1 MAKIEVDEEQWNVSQ
16 RTLSTMRKIASDPI
30 RARKLEQLHKETEP
44 NIATPLSDADK
55 LSNDRVDA
63 LQKQLDEMR
72 KAADEKSKKDD
83 EERAQG
89 LLRSKWDT
97 GRQKLIDQGFS
108 PAAVDKLEKDI
119 MEPKGIVDHEVA
131 AAYWEKQNP
140 PPPPAMPGG
149 VGAWN
154 FLETPPEDKD
164 SDIKRLIDTRGNSDV
179 VTDKMAREALN
190 DFRQQVA
197 QANRRR

>member
-1 MAKIEVDEEQWNVSQ
+1 MAKIEVDEEQFNIGQ
-16 RTLSTMRKIASDPI
+16 RTLATMRKIAANPKNA
-30 RARKLEQLHKETEP
+30 RALEAMHKEIDP
-44 NIATPLSDADK
+44 NVATPLADADK
-55 LSNDRVDA
+55 LSSDRVDA

-89 LLRSKWDT
+89 LLKSKWDT

-108 PAAVDKLEKDI
+108 PAAVDKIEKDI
-119 MEPKGIVDHEVA
+119 MEPKGIVDHEIA

-154 FLETPPEDKD
+154 FLEIPPEDKD
-164 SDIKRLIDTRGNSDV
+164 SDIKRLIDSRGNSDV
-179 VTDKMAREALN
+179 VTEKMAREALN

>member
-1 MAKIEVDEEQWNVSQ
+1 MAKIEVDEEQWNLGQ
-16 RTLSTMRKIASDPI
+16 RTLATMRKIASKPENARALEAMHKGIDPSVS
-30 RARKLEQLHKETEP
+30 
-44 NIATPLSDADK
+44 TPLADADK
-55 LSNDRVDA
+55 VANERVSS
-63 LQKQLDEMR
+63 LEKQIADMKKEHDDER
-72 KAADEKSKKDD
+72 KKDE

-89 LLRSKWDT
+89 LLKSKWEM
-97 GRQKLIDQGFS
+97 GRQKLRDQGYS
-108 PAAVDKLEKDI
+108 DTAIEKIEKEI
-119 MEPKGIVDHEVA
+119 MEKEGIVNHEAA

-149 VGAWN
+149 VGPWN

-164 SDIKRLIDTRGNSDV
+164 SDIKRLIESRGNSDV
-179 VTDKMAREALN
+179 LTDKMAREALN

>member
-1 MAKIEVDEEQWNVSQ
+1 MAKIEVDEEQYNLGMRTLATMRRIASNPKNARALEAMHKEVDPNVS
-16 RTLSTMRKIASDPI
+16 
-30 RARKLEQLHKETEP
+30 
-44 NIATPLSDADK
+44 TPLSDADK
-55 LSNDRVDA
+55 VANERVTG
-63 LQKQLDEMR
+63 LEKQIADMKKEHDDER
-72 KAADEKSKKDD
+72 KKVE

-89 LLRSKWDT
+89 VLKSKWEQ
-97 GRQKLIDQGFS
+97 GREKLHDQGFS
-108 PAAVDKLEKDI
+108 YEAIDKLEKEI

-131 AAYWEKQNP
+131 AAYWEKTNP

-164 SDIKRLIDTRGNSDV
+164 SDIKRLIDSRGNSDV
-179 VTDKMAREALN
+179 LTDKMAREALN

>member
-1 MAKIEVDEEQWNVSQ
+1 MARIEVDEEQWNAGQ
-16 RTLSTMRKIASDPI
+16 RTLATMRRIASNPKNA
-30 RARKLEQLHKETEP
+30 RALEAMHKEIDP
-44 NIATPLSDADK
+44 NVSTPLADADK
-55 LSNDRVDA
+55 VANDRVSS
-63 LQKQLDEMR
+63 LEKQLSDMKKEHDDER
-72 KAADEKSKKDD
+72 KKGE

-89 LLRSKWDT
+89 VLKSKWNE
-97 GRQKLIDQGFS
+97 GREKLHDQGYS
-108 PAAVDKLEKDI
+108 YDAIDKIEKEV

-131 AAYWEKQNP
+131 ATWYEKQSP

-164 SDIKRLIDTRGNSDV
+164 SDIKRLIDSRGNSDV
-179 VTDKMAREALN
+179 ITDKMAREALN
-190 DFRQQVA
+190 EFRQQVA